1 MKETTT
7 AVGVQVFDVDAS
19 HSTIEFKVRHLGFSK
34 VAGRFDN
41 YEAWF
46 ELDPE
51 DLSTLR
57 INAKIDASSVHT
69 GDEKRDAHLR
79 SADFFDAEN
88 HPHLVFESTGV
99 KRVTGEEIIVEGNL
113 TIRGNTRPV
122 ELQGK
127 YLGTATDPWGGSRV
141 AFEGTARINREE
153 FGLTWNQA
161 LETGGF
167 LVGKDVEIALDV
179 QGVAR
184 QEQE

>member
-1 MKETTT
+1 MNETRT
-7 AVGVQVFDVDAS
+7 AQSVQEFDVDAS
-19 HSTIEFKVRHLGFSK
+19 HSTVEFKVRHLGFSK
-34 VAGRFDN
+34 VTGRFNSYD
-41 YEAWF
+41 AKF

-51 DLSTLR
+51 DLSSLR
-57 INAKIDASSVHT
+57 IDAKVDAASIHT

-79 SADFFDAEN
+79 SADFFDVEN

-99 KRVTGEEIIVEGNL
+99 KRVSGEEIIVEGNL
-113 TIRGNTRPV
+113 TIRGTTRPV

-141 AFEGTARINREE
+141 AFEGTTRINREE

-184 QEQE
+184 QEVE